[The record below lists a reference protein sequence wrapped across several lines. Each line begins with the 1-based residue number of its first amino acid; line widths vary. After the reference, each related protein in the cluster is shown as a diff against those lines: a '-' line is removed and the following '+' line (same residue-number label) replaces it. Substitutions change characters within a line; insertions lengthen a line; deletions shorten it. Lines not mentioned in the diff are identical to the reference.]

1 MSTFALL
8 NYLKEQAD
16 QITEDWL
23 NARAKEPGSFY
34 SCETSPDVERLLRKQ
49 HKQTVQL
56 LISSLNEDETEF
68 QEKLEDWAQTV
79 ALSRVENR
87 IAIHVVVEFLGKT
100 RVLFWRYI
108 QRFIHDTNVDVDK
121 IRVAEWSEMLHSG
134 FDEMIVKFTEYYH
147 EFNEKRLSE
156 HQALIKL
163 LEIPLIKI
171 CDKVSVLPLIGIIN
185 SERGLSLL
193 NDIPLKCSENKVES
207 LIIDLSGVIQIEE
220 AVAFQ
225 LTQLVQVLNLMGIES
240 YISGIRPEVAR
251 KAISFGED
259 FHTITKIAS
268 VQEVIGKHTVVK
280 V

>member
-23 NARAKEPGSFY
+23 NARANEPGSFY

-56 LISSLNEDETEF
+56 LISSLYQGETEF

-79 ALSRVENR
+79 AMSRVENR

-100 RVLFWRYI
+100 RALFWRCV

-121 IRVAEWSEMLHSG
+121 NSIAEWSEMLHSG
-134 FDEMIVKFTEYYH
+134 FDKMIVKFTEYYH
-147 EFNEKRLSE
+147 AFNEMRLSE

-171 CDKVSVLPLIGIIN
+171 CDKVSVLPLIGVIN

-225 LTQLVQVLNLMGIES
+225 LTQLVQVFNLMGIES

-251 KAISFGED
+251 NAISFGRD
-259 FHTITKIAS
+259 FHTITKISS

>member
-23 NARAKEPGSFY
+23 NARATEPGSFY

-56 LISSLNEDETEF
+56 LISSLYQDETEF
-68 QEKLEDWAQTV
+68 LEKLEDWAQTV
-79 ALSRVENR
+79 AMSRVENR

-100 RVLFWRYI
+100 RALFWQYI
-108 QRFIHDTNVDVDK
+108 HRFIHDTNVDVDK
-121 IRVAEWSEMLHSG
+121 NSVAEWSEMLHSG
-134 FDEMIVKFTEYYH
+134 FDKMIVKFTEYYH
-147 EFNEKRLSE
+147 AFNETRLSE

-171 CDKVSVLPLIGIIN
+171 CDKVSVLPLIGVIN

-225 LTQLVQVLNLMGIES
+225 LTQLVQVFNLMGIES

-251 KAISFGED
+251 NAISFGRD
-259 FHTITKIAS
+259 FHTITKISS
-268 VQEVIGKHTVVK
+268 VQEVIGKHTEVK